1 MFLNFIITLTLFP
14 GYTTDIRQGKL
25 NDWAFVLVTTVF
37 CIFDW
42 VGRYLPAVKLFPSR
56 KYAWIPIIAR
66 LVFFIIFMLSIQCVI
81 DVGEPYWTICW
92 QIPFA
97 LTNGYSGTVSIIY
110 GSNNE
115 KCSMEQ
121 KKQASFLMTF
131 AINAGIL
138 IAMFLT
144 YAMPAGVQC
153 S

>member
-1 MFLNFIITLTLFP
+1 MIT
-14 GYTTDIRQGKL
+14 
-25 NDWAFVLVTTVF
+25 
-37 CIFDW
+37 
-42 VGRYLPAVKLFPSR
+42 R
-56 KYAWIPIIAR
+56 KYACIPIVCRII
-66 LVFFIIFMLSIQCVI
+66 FFAIFMLSIQCVI
-81 DVGEPYWTICW
+81 NVGEPYWTICW

-121 KKQASFLMTF
+121 RRLASFLMTF

-144 YAMPAGVQC
+144 YAMPAGIQC
-153 S
+153 AWFG